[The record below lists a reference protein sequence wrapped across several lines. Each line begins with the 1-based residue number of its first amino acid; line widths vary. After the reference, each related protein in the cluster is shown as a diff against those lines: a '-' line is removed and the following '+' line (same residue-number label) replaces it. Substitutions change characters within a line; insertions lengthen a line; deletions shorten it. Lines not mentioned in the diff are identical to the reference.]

1 MKTVQIGDVP
11 DDVYRRLAARAASE
25 GRSLS
30 EFALAE
36 LRRSLERPTRGELL
50 ERIQARA
57 PVIVSKPPADAIRAE
72 RDAR

>member
-36 LRRSLERPTRGELL
+36 LRRSLERPTRGDLL

-57 PVIVSKPPADAIRAE
+57 R
-72 RDAR
+72 

>member
-30 EFALAE
+30 EFALDE
-36 LRRSLERPTRGELL
+36 LRRFAGT
-50 ERIQARA
+50 
-57 PVIVSKPPADAIRAE
+57 ADPW
-72 RDAR
+72 